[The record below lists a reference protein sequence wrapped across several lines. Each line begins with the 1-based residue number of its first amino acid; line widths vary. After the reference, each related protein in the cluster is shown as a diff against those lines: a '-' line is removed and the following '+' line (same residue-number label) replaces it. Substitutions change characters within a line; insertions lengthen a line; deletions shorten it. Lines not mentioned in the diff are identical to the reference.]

1 MRQEQKGMGEHG
13 NKGST
18 ERDPVTHGNRQDL
31 YGCLPHQRHSPF
43 ILLDRDGKI
52 ISANMTRPSDPKTA
66 EKFNELLGL

>member
-1 MRQEQKGMGEHG
+1 MVKKDEMKGIQLHLGVE
-13 NKGST
+13 
-18 ERDPVTHGNRQDL
+18 
-31 YGCLPHQRHSPF
+31 SPFMDAYLINGIPRF